1 MFESSSRSRRA
12 RFLLFL
18 LWAVKRSGL
27 EEGRARPPDVR
38 ELEVED
44 AKREDSWEVKARVVE
59 EEISFVVDL
68 GFRMP

>member
-1 MFESSSRSRRA
+1 
-12 RFLLFL
+12 

-44 AKREDSWEVKARVVE
+44 ARREDSWEVKARVVE

>member
-1 MFESSSRSRRA
+1 
-12 RFLLFL
+12 LLFL
-18 LWAVKRSGL
+18 LWAVKRSGF
-27 EEGRARPPDVR
+27 EEGRARPLDVR

-44 AKREDSWEVKARVVE
+44 ARREDSWEVKARVVE